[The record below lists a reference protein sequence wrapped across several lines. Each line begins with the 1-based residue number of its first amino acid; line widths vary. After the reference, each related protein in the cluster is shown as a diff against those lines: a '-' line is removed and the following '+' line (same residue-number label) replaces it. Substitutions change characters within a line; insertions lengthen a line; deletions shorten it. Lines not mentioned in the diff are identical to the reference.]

1 MGQLYFDQKLFTR
14 AEKYCERGL
23 RIFQINAEVNQL
35 DVATCMFKLGLIR
48 EALLDN
54 EGALDAYLE
63 CIHIFKNNSS
73 FEKNVTLA
81 CSLHNA
87 ASVYLKQEIYTK
99 ALDCMTEALNM
110 KTACLGARHFET
122 ASSEHWLG
130 IIYMKLGYSDNSRLH
145 LGNALNARVE
155 CFGTEHH
162 AVAETMYALAQAHY
176 LREEFDEALGCLLES
191 LRILRKL
198 GSDEELM
205 LKAHLLLGRSYQEL
219 GDFDAAIEHLQDVL
233 KKKVSSRDINLD
245 VAEALFRLGI
255 CYCEK
260 NEYPESLKNFNECL
274 EIRISLLGNLHIECA
289 NTYESVG
296 IVHQKLNSH
305 EEAIHSFERALAIK
319 RTSLDDDD
327 RDISVLVHFI
337 GTSLFA
343 LQRYGEAVSYFSDA
357 VDRKKILHGR
367 TDLEYAMSTFDLAAA
382 YAKSCNE
389 RLAMEVRLSE
399 FIIYL
404 FVDCILITDYFFT

>member
-1 MGQLYFDQKLFTR
+1 MGQLYIDQKLFTR

-73 FEKNVTLA
+73 LKKNVTLA

-110 KTACLGARHFET
+110 KTACLGACHFET

-155 CFGTEHH
+155 CFGAEHH
-162 AVAETMYALAQAHY
+162 AVAETMYALALAHY
-176 LREEFDEALGCLLES
+176 LREEFDEAIACFLES

-198 GSDEELM
+198 GSDEEM
-205 LKAHLLLGRSYQEL
+205 ILKAHLLLGRSYQEL
-219 GDFDAAIEHLQDVL
+219 GDFDAAIMHLQDFL
-233 KKKVSSRDINLD
+233 QNTVSSQRDINLD

-255 CYCEK
+255 CYCEM
-260 NEYPESLKNFNECL
+260 NEYPESLKYFTECL
-274 EIRISLLGNLHIECA
+274 EIRISLLGNLHIECS

-343 LQRYGEAVSYFSDA
+343 LQRYGEAVSYFSNA
-357 VDRKKILHGR
+357 VDRKKIHHGR

-399 FIIYL
+399 FIIY
-404 FVDCILITDYFFT
+404 FAC